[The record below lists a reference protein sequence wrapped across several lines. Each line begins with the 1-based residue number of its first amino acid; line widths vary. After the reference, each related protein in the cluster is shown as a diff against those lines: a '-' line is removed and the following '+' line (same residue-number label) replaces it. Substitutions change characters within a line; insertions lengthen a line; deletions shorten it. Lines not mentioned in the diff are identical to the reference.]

1 MTPSQADAIASAVMQ
16 PDDQRAGSAAR
27 QQEEMQQLQR
37 QRRAAAI
44 GLVGMAAGALIAYQ
58 LGLPW
63 VKGMLYGGVP
73 TFFVAKVWL
82 DRRALRG

>member
-16 PDDQRAGSAAR
+16 PDDRRDEIAAR
-27 QQEEMQQLQR
+27 QLEEMQQLQR

-44 GLVGMAAGALIAYQ
+44 GLVGMAAGGLIAYQ

-63 VKGMLYGGVP
+63 VKGVLYGGVP
-73 TFFVAKVWL
+73 TFFIAKVWL

>member
-1 MTPSQADAIASAVMQ
+1 MTPSQADAIASAVLQ
-16 PDDQRAGSAAR
+16 PDHRRDEIAAR

-44 GLVGMAAGALIAYQ
+44 GMAAGGLIAYQ
-58 LGLPW
+58 SGLPW
-63 VKGMLYGGVP
+63 VKGVLYGGVP
-73 TFFVAKVWL
+73 TFFIAKVWL